1 MKMIVYLKINED
13 ELKVLRRALIRERL
27 ILINLL
33 KEDLKD
39 KLLVEDKEEEL
50 KIVGYLLELVNKKLM
65 KLEKIDLID

>member
-39 KLLVEDKEEEL
+39 KLLVEDKC
-50 KIVGYLLELVNKKLM
+50 GR
-65 KLEKIDLID
+65 

>member
-1 MKMIVYLKINED
+1 MKMIVYLKINEN

-39 KLLVEDKEEEL
+39 KLLIEDKEEEL